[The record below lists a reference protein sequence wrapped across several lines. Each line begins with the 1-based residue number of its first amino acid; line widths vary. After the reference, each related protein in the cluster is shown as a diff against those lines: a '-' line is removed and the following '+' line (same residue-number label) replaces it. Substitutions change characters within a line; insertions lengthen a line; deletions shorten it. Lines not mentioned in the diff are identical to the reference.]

1 MTAEEGPAGAPRR
14 GRAGEEPFGLPAVW
28 LRHNCPCGRCQD
40 ARSGQRL
47 VSITDVA
54 ADVSVVA
61 VRRSGSRVA
70 VEFGP
75 DGHQGVFDTGW
86 LAGFAA
92 AGGER
97 GPSRRPGG
105 PGTGW
110 AGEDDGR
117 TEDAKLLWSAG
128 EVAARLPQ
136 GWWPLFVSDTAHRQ
150 ACLTAVLRD
159 GFVVLGRVPR
169 EHGAVAAVA
178 RSVSFVRETERGRVM
193 NITARPE
200 LADPAFS
207 RRPIPPCTAQAF
219 RDPAPTLHLAHVLD
233 SAAEGGEITLVDG
246 FGVAAMLR
254 DQDLAAFGVL
264 AGTTV
269 AFAYADARARLRAA
283 GPIIGTDPDGR
294 IRQIRY
300 SSMSMQPVRL
310 PPAQIETFYAAYRT
324 FAELAGRRDMM
335 LTLRLRPGQ
344 CLITD
349 NTRILAGRA
358 GFAETA
364 NRRVQVCW
372 ADIDAA
378 ASALALIQ
386 HPGGNGTARCLT
398 RSHVIARTGCGLP
411 HRHEPGRTP
420 AISWAKL
427 AAMSEDAKLA
437 SRELL
442 RAG

>member
-1 MTAEEGPAGAPRR
+1 MTAEGGPGGAPWRSR
-14 GRAGEEPFGLPAVW
+14 EGERPFGLPAVW
-28 LRHNCPCGRCQD
+28 LRHNCPCGCCQD
-40 ARSGQRL
+40 SRSGQRL

-54 ADVSVVA
+54 PDVSVVA
-61 VRRSGSRVA
+61 VRRSGSRLA

-75 DGHQGVFDTGW
+75 DGHEGVFDAGW
-86 LAGFAA
+86 LAEFAA
-92 AGGER
+92 VDGER
-97 GPSRRPGG
+97 RLSQRGG
-105 PGTGW
+105 PGTGR

-117 TEDAKLLWSAG
+117 AENAKLLWSAG
-128 EVAARLPQ
+128 EMAERLPQ

-150 ACLTAVLRD
+150 ACLSALLRD
-159 GFVVLGRVPR
+159 GFVVLGHVPR
-169 EHGAVAAVA
+169 KHGAVAAVA

-193 NITARPE
+193 DITARPE

-219 RDPAPTLHLAHVLD
+219 RDPAPTLHLVHFLD

-254 DQDLAAFGVL
+254 DRDPAAFGVL

-269 AFAYADARARLRAA
+269 AFAYADARAQLRSA

-335 LTLRLRPGQ
+335 LTLRLRSGE

-349 NTRILAGRA
+349 NTRILTGRT

-364 NRRVQVCW
+364 HRRVQVCW
-372 ADIDAA
+372 ADIDAVV
-378 ASALALIQ
+378 SALALLRHQ
-386 HPGGNGTARCLT
+386 GGNGVARC
-398 RSHVIARTGCGLP
+398 
-411 HRHEPGRTP
+411 
-420 AISWAKL
+420 
-427 AAMSEDAKLA
+427 
-437 SRELL
+437 
-442 RAG
+442 